1 MFTIAEPGKIWVW
14 TPLTESIYPDR
25 KAGEPVWERLRCS
38 IYKSWADNGWVEQ
51 KEKGRI
57 EMKFWV
63 ARDENKELFA
73 YGSKPYRSGKEWFG
87 GGKHEYLGTVIN
99 SEYFKILTWGSE
111 PIEVE
116 LKVVEKDV

>member
-1 MFTIAEPGKIWVW
+1 MFAIAEPGKIWVW
-14 TPLTESIYPDR
+14 TSLTESIYPDR

-51 KEKGRI
+51 KEKERI
-57 EMKFWV
+57 EMKLWV
-63 ARDENKELFA
+63 ARDPSGTLLLHEGKPHKDKNGHWFNRYGVYFVLGKRLFRDL
-73 YGSKPYRSGKEWFG
+73 KPD
-87 GGKHEYLGTVIN
+87 
-99 SEYFKILTWGSE
+99 SE